1 MTHRFKFVGVS
12 LGKNLQPLL
21 VHVQSW
27 IFLIK
32 VAAINENPSLAVG
45 LAVVG
50 WKMGPIMVV
59 EGLPTGKVFVALVAL
74 VLLLIVRPEVGIHSP
89 HILLDT
95 HQPRRVV
102 STAQVTKMLTKSF
115 LKV

>member
-21 VHVQSW
+21 VHGW

-45 LAVVG
+45 VAVW

-102 STAQVTKMLTKSF
+102 STAQVTKMLTKYF